1 MKRIFYLMLILLF
14 CTYFLVYSLFMLILQ
29 AFQDAPIDYTGILIN
44 GLGAS
49 IIFVLFYGLFMYFEM
64 KPKIDF
70 LRSDTAIVPQFGSK
84 AQVDFQIPNLQSSF
98 QEVVELIKS
107 GHKIDFLDENKRI
120 IKFHSPFS
128 LQQWQMGSVIYADAE
143 NERLVLVS
151 FPFTGGFSAKA
162 SRKSALRCD
171 QLKSEIMSQLGNKI
185 AK

>member
-1 MKRIFYLMLILLF
+1 MKRSFYLILTLLF
-14 CTYFLVYSLFMLILQ
+14 CTYFLAYSLFMIMFQ
-29 AFQDAPIDYTGILIN
+29 AFQDDPINYISILIN
-44 GLGAS
+44 GGGAS
-49 IIFVLFYGLFMYFEM
+49 FIFVLFYGLLMYFEM
-64 KPKIDF
+64 KPKINF
-70 LRSDTAIVPQFGSK
+70 LYSDTLSVPQFGSK

-120 IKFHSPFS
+120 IKFHSAFS
-128 LQQWQMGSVIYADAE
+128 IQQWQMGSVIYADAE
-143 NERLVLVS
+143 NERLVLVT

-162 SRKSALRCD
+162 SRKSAQLCD

>member
-1 MKRIFYLMLILLF
+1 MKRIFYLMLTLLF
-14 CTYFLVYSLFMLILQ
+14 CTYFLAYSLFMLILQ

-84 AQVDFQIPNLQSSF
+84 AQVDFQIPNEQSSF
-98 QEVVELIKS
+98 QEVVALIKS
-107 GHKIDFLDENKRI
+107 GHRMDFLDEDNRI

-143 NERLVLVS
+143 NERLVLVT

-162 SRKSALRCD
+162 SRKSAQLCD
-171 QLKSEIMSQLGNKI
+171 QLKSEIMSQLDNKI

>member
-1 MKRIFYLMLILLF
+1 MKRSFYLILTLLF
-14 CTYFLVYSLFMLILQ
+14 CTYFLAYSLFMIMFQ
-29 AFQDAPIDYTGILIN
+29 AFQDDPINYISILIN
-44 GLGAS
+44 GGGAS
-49 IIFVLFYGLFMYFEM
+49 FIFVLFYGLLMYFEM

-70 LRSDTAIVPQFGSK
+70 LYSDTLSAPQFGSK

-98 QEVVELIKS
+98 QEVTALIKS
-107 GHKIDFLDENKRI
+107 EYKIDFLDEEKKT

-128 LQQWQMGSVIYADAE
+128 LRQWQMGSVIYADTE
-143 NERLVLVS
+143 NERLVLVT

-162 SRKSALRCD
+162 SRKSAQLCD

>member
-1 MKRIFYLMLILLF
+1 MKRSFYLILTLLF
-14 CTYFLVYSLFMLILQ
+14 CTYFLGYSLFMIMFQ

-84 AQVDFQIPNLQSSF
+84 AQVDFQLPNLQSSF

-143 NERLVLVS
+143 NERLVLVT

-162 SRKSALRCD
+162 SSKSALLCD
-171 QLKSEIMSQLGNKI
+171 QLKSDIMSQLGNKI

>member
-1 MKRIFYLMLILLF
+1 MLQLF
-14 CTYFLVYSLFMLILQ
+14 K
-29 AFQDAPIDYTGILIN
+29 DAPIDYTGILFN

-49 IIFVLFYGLFMYFEM
+49 IFFVLFYGLFMYFEM
-64 KPKIDF
+64 KPKINF
-70 LRSDTAIVPQFGSK
+70 LHSDTAIVPQFGSK

-107 GHKIDFLDENKRI
+107 GHRIDFLDENKRI

-162 SRKSALRCD
+162 SRKSALLCD
-171 QLKSEIMSQLGNKI
+171 QLKSEIMSHWGNKI

>member
-1 MKRIFYLMLILLF
+1 MLTLLF
-14 CTYFLVYSLFMLILQ
+14 CIYFLAYSLFMIMFQ
-29 AFQDAPIDYTGILIN
+29 AFQDDPINYISILIN
-44 GLGAS
+44 GGGAS
-49 IIFVLFYGLFMYFEM
+49 FIFVLFYGLLMYFEM

-70 LRSDTAIVPQFGSK
+70 LHSDTVTAPQFGSK

-98 QEVVELIKS
+98 QEVTALIKS
-107 GHKIDFLDENKRI
+107 GHRIDFLDENKRI

-162 SRKSALRCD
+162 SRKSALVCD

>member
-1 MKRIFYLMLILLF
+1 MLMF
-14 CTYFLVYSLFMLILQ
+14 E

-44 GLGAS
+44 GGGAS
-49 IIFVLFYGLFMYFEM
+49 FIFVLLFGLLMYFEM
-64 KPKIDF
+64 KPKINF
-70 LRSDTAIVPQFGSK
+70 LYSDTLSVPQFGSK

-107 GHKIDFLDENKRI
+107 GHKIDFLDEEKKT

-128 LQQWQMGSVIYADAE
+128 LRQWQMGSVIYADTE
-143 NERLVLVS
+143 NERLVLVT

-162 SRKSALRCD
+162 SRKSAQLCD
-171 QLKSEIMSQLGNKI
+171 QLKSEIMSQLDNKI

>member
-1 MKRIFYLMLILLF
+1 MKRIFYLMLTLLF
-14 CTYFLVYSLFMLILQ
+14 CTYFLAYSLFMLILQ

-44 GLGAS
+44 GGGAS
-49 IIFVLFYGLFMYFEM
+49 FIFVLFYALLMYFEM

-70 LRSDTAIVPQFGSK
+70 LRSDTLSIPQFGSK
-84 AQVDFQIPNLQSSF
+84 AQVDFQIPNEQSSF
-98 QEVVELIKS
+98 QEVVALIKS
-107 GHKIDFLDENKRI
+107 GHRIDFLDENKRI

-128 LQQWQMGSVIYADAE
+128 LRQWQMGSVIYAAAE
-143 NERLVLVS
+143 NERLVLVT

-162 SRKSALRCD
+162 SRKSAQLCD

>member
-1 MKRIFYLMLILLF
+1 MIMF
-14 CTYFLVYSLFMLILQ
+14 Q
-29 AFQDAPIDYTGILIN
+29 AFQDDPINYISILIN
-44 GLGAS
+44 GGGAS
-49 IIFVLFYGLFMYFEM
+49 FIFVLFYGLLMYLEM

-70 LRSDTAIVPQFGSK
+70 LHSDTVTAPQFGSK

-107 GHKIDFLDENKRI
+107 GYKIDFLDKNKKI
-120 IKFHSPFS
+120 IKFHSNFS

-162 SRKSALRCD
+162 SRKSALVCD
-171 QLKSEIMSQLGNKI
+171 QLKSEIMSHLSNKI